1 MIDIAAP
8 SGERTG
14 FRPDLEG
21 LRGIAV
27 VLVLLYH
34 AQVPGF
40 TGGYVGVDVF
50 FVLSGFLITGL
61 LVRELRATGT
71 VSLPGFYARRIRRIL
86 PASALVL
93 IVTLVASVLILAPL
107 QVVDVAGDAT
117 SAALYVVNIR
127 FAVQATDYL
136 QGSLAPSP
144 ILHFWSLSAE
154 EQFYFIWPALLLLAA
169 RLCGTSARRLAWPI
183 GAVVVGSFALSF
195 YLTGTNEP
203 WAFFSLPTR
212 AWELGAGAAL
222 ALAVPRLGALPRG
235 LATGI
240 GLVGLAMVVASGV
253 VISTETPFPGVAAL
267 LPVLGTAAVVAA
279 GVRRPAAPAARALGW
294 GPMRYM
300 GRISYSLYLWHW
312 PILVLVPVAL
322 GGPLPLEGRLA
333 LVAAAIPLSAVTQRL
348 VEEPLRRGRLIG
360 SLPRR
365 NIVFAAGLSVVVAA
379 TALGVGT
386 VTEMRLGGGTALAA
400 ADVVADPLAGLSAE
414 FDPLGG
420 LVPDGAPGSV
430 AAAEVDP
437 LGGLVPDGAPG
448 SVAAAAPIPE
458 ASPAPGLSPGPDGSP
473 SPSASASPGLSPGP
487 GASPS
492 PGGSPSPGQSP
503 GPAGSPSP
511 GASASASPPAS
522 PAPSPTL
529 PPTADGALPA
539 GLVPSLRAARAD
551 QPRIYL
557 DGCHL
562 DQPIV
567 AFGACVYGVATSR
580 TTVVLFGDSHAA
592 QWFPALERIARD
604 KGWRLVSLTKS
615 ACTSAD
621 VGVWSSTYRRAY
633 SECDAWRAAAF
644 ARISAERPALVIL
657 ADSRSVQPI
666 VDGRPVDGDA
676 ARVAI
681 RAGLGR
687 MVRRLLPISGAVAII
702 GDTPIAPTD
711 PPNCLSANTA
721 HVLRCATSLQAA
733 IDPAWTAMER
743 SVATTWGAAYVDPTR
758 WVCPSSPCPAVI
770 GRYLVYRDTHHLAT
784 PFVTALSTRLARALP
799 APLARAL
806 PTPRR

>member
-1 MIDIAAP
+1 MIDLSGP
-8 SGERTG
+8 GGERSG

-27 VLVLLYH
+27 ALVLLYH
-34 AQVPGF
+34 AEMPGF
-40 TGGYVGVDVF
+40 TGGFVGVDVF

-61 LVRELRATGT
+61 LVRELQASGT

-93 IVTLVASVLILAPL
+93 VVTLIASMAILAPL

-117 SAALYVVNIR
+117 GAALYVVNIR

-169 RLCGTSARRLAWPI
+169 RLGGTSARRLAWPV
-183 GAVVVGSFALSF
+183 GAVVLGSFALSL
-195 YLTGTNEP
+195 YLTGTNQP

-212 AWELGAGAAL
+212 AWELGVGAAL
-222 ALAVPRLGALPRG
+222 ALAVPRLGAMPRM

-240 GLVGLAMVVASGV
+240 GIVGLAMVAAAGV
-253 VISTETPFPGVAAL
+253 LISTDTPFPGVWAL

-279 GVRRPAAPAARALGW
+279 GVRRPAAPATRALGW
-294 GPMRYM
+294 HPLRYM

-312 PILVLVPVAL
+312 PILVLVPIAL

-333 LVAAAIPLSAVTQRL
+333 LVALAFPISAATQRL

-365 NIVFAAGLSVVVAA
+365 NIVFAAGLSVVVAT
-379 TALGVGT
+379 TAVAVGT

-400 ADVVADPLAGLSAE
+400 ADVVADPLGDLSANV
-414 FDPLGG
+414 DPLAG
-420 LVPDGAPGSV
+420 LVPDDDPWSAPADMV
-430 AAAEVDP
+430 
-437 LGGLVPDGAPG
+437 GL
-448 SVAAAAPIPE
+448 E
-458 ASPAPGLSPGPDGSP
+458 ASLDQGTSATPGGSP
-473 SPSASASPGLSPGP
+473 SPSASASPGASPSPGVSPSP

-492 PGGSPSPGQSP
+492 P
-503 GPAGSPSP
+503 
-511 GASASASPPAS
+511 SASASPGASPNPGASPAPGASGRTGPSPAPSAS

-529 PPTADGALPA
+529 VPTADGPLPA
-539 GLVPSLRAARAD
+539 GLVPSLWAARSD
-551 QPRIYL
+551 KPRTYL
-557 DGCHL
+557 DGCHV
-562 DQPIV
+562 DQPV
-567 AFGACVYGVATSR
+567 TAVGGCVYGAATSQ

-621 VGVWSSTYRRAY
+621 VSVWSPTYRRVY
-633 SECDAWRAAAF
+633 TECDAWRAAAF
-644 ARISAERPALVIL
+644 ARMSAERPALVIL
-657 ADSRSVQPI
+657 ADSRAVQPI
-666 VDGRPVDGDA
+666 VDGRPASGDA
-676 ARVAI
+676 ARAAI
-681 RAGLGR
+681 RSGLGR
-687 MVRRLLPISGAVAII
+687 MVRRLLPVAGAVAII
-702 GDTPIAPTD
+702 GDTPLAPTD
-711 PPNCLSANTA
+711 PPNCLSANTG
-721 HVLRCATSLQAA
+721 HVLRCATPLRIAV
-733 IDPAWTAMER
+733 DPVWAAMER
-743 SVATTWGAAYVDPTR
+743 SVATAWGATFVDPTR

-784 PFVTALSTRLARALP
+784 PFVTALSTRLARV
-799 APLARAL
+799 L

>member
-1 MIDIAAP
+1 MIDLSGP
-8 SGERTG
+8 GGERTG

-27 VLVLLYH
+27 ALVLLYH
-34 AQVPGF
+34 AEMPGF
-40 TGGYVGVDVF
+40 TGGFVGVDVF

-61 LVRELRATGT
+61 LVRELQASGT

-93 IVTLVASVLILAPL
+93 VVTLIASVAILAPL
-107 QVVDVAGDAT
+107 QVVDVAGDAAG
-117 SAALYVVNIR
+117 AALYVVNIR

-169 RLCGTSARRLAWPI
+169 RLGGGTSARRLAWPI
-183 GAVVVGSFALSF
+183 GAVVLGSFALSL
-195 YLTGTNEP
+195 YLTGTNQP

-212 AWELGAGAAL
+212 AWELGVGAAL
-222 ALAVPRLGALPRG
+222 ALAVPRLGALPSM

-240 GLVGLAMVVASGV
+240 GLVGLAMVAAAGV
-253 VISTETPFPGVAAL
+253 LISTETPFPGVWAL

-279 GVRRPAAPAARALGW
+279 GVRRPAAPATRALGW
-294 GPMRYM
+294 SPLRYM

-312 PILVLVPVAL
+312 PILVLVPIAL

-333 LVAAAIPLSAVTQRL
+333 LVALAFPISAATQRL

-365 NIVFAAGLSVVVAA
+365 NIVFAAGLSVVVAT
-379 TALGVGT
+379 TALAVGT

-400 ADVVADPLAGLSAE
+400 ADVVADPLGDLSANV
-414 FDPLGG
+414 DPLAG
-420 LVPDGAPGSV
+420 LVPDDVSSDV
-430 AAAEVDP
+430 AGVANT
-437 LGGLVPDGAPG
+437 DGAP
-448 SVAAAAPIPE
+448 S
-458 ASPAPGLSPGPDGSP
+458 PDGSP
-473 SPSASASPGLSPGP
+473 EPALSPSPGVSSAP

-492 PGGSPSPGQSP
+492 PGASSG
-503 GPAGSPSP
+503 P
-511 GASASASPPAS
+511 GASSSPPAS
-522 PAPSPTL
+522 PSPSTAVSPAGSPAPMPSAAPSPTL

-539 GLVPSLRAARAD
+539 GLVPSLWAARSD
-551 QPRIYL
+551 KPRTYL

-562 DQPIV
+562 DQPV
-567 AFGACVYGVATSR
+567 TAVGGCVYGAVTSR

-592 QWFPALERIARD
+592 QWFPALERIARE

-615 ACTSAD
+615 ACTAAD
-621 VGVWSSTYRRAY
+621 VQVWSSTYRRAY
-633 SECDAWRAAAF
+633 TECDTWRSSAF
-644 ARISAERPALVIL
+644 ARIAAERPALVVV
-657 ADSRSVQPI
+657 ASSRSFQPM
-666 VDGRPVDGDA
+666 VAGRATEGEGARA
-676 ARVAI
+676 ATST
-681 RAGLGR
+681 GLAR
-687 MVRRLLPISGAVAII
+687 TIRRLEKSAGAVTII
-702 GDTPIAPTD
+702 GDTPLAPLD
-711 PPNCLSANTA
+711 PPNCLSANTG
-721 HVLRCATSLQAA
+721 HVLRCATPVEQAT
-733 IDPAWTAMER
+733 DPAWTAMER
-743 SVATTWGAAYVDPTR
+743 SVATAWGATFVDPTR

-799 APLARAL
+799 
-806 PTPRR
+806 TPRR